1 MYVTD
6 EKEEILLGHKHID
19 HFEALNNSM
28 AYIFKG
34 LFPEQLPHNHV
45 KAIGKPKNQRGSSSY
60 QMYCEGDSFASIF
73 LKKIDCP
80 PCSRFTVC

>member
-1 MYVTD
+1 VYVTD

-34 LFPEQLPHNHV
+34 LFPEQLPHNQAQSDGENTNS
-45 KAIGKPKNQRGSSSY
+45 KK
-60 QMYCEGDSFASIF
+60 DASTS
-73 LKKIDCP
+73 LP
-80 PCSRFTVC
+80 VP

>member
-34 LFPEQLPHNHV
+34 LFPEQLPHNQAQSDGE
-45 KAIGKPKNQRGSSSY
+45 KTNS
-60 QMYCEGDSFASIF
+60 
-73 LKKIDCP
+73 KKMHQQD
-80 PCSRFTVC
+80 